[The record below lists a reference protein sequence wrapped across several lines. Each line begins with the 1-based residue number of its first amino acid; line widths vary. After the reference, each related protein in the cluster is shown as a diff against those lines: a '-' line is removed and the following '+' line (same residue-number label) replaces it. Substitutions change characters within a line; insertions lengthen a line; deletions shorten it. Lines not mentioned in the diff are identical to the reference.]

1 MIDNN
6 ESDYDVNHSLFVTA
20 RALISMS
27 RICLPGVNHHVG
39 VIDVDV
45 AVELGVMLTV
55 DACMQYALY
64 SAVVIGFSTVTVTV
78 TVLCCD
84 LGHHGHGNTGKLC
97 LLMCCTIFENTNIK
111 MKTSCVDVFS
121 KVLVSK
127 LVFLCCAERVNLW
140 GFRAKCQKMT
150 AIERSA
156 TEL

>member
-1 MIDNN
+1 M
-6 ESDYDVNHSLFVTA
+6 SLLLFLSQLEA
-20 RALISMS
+20 RALIAVS
-27 RICLPGVNHHVG
+27 ITCLSGGNHHVD
-39 VIDVDV
+39 VIDVDVDV

-64 SAVVIGFSTVTVTV
+64 SAVVIGFGTVTVTVTV
-78 TVLCCD
+78 TVLSCD

-97 LLMCCTIFENTNIK
+97 MLMCCTIFENTNIK
-111 MKTSCVDVFS
+111 MNTSCVDVFS

-127 LVFLCCAERVNLW
+127 FVFLCCAERVKVW
-140 GFRAKCQKMT
+140 GFRAKSQKKT

>member
-1 MIDNN
+1 M
-6 ESDYDVNHSLFVTA
+6 SLLLFLSQLEA
-20 RALISMS
+20 RALFAVSIT
-27 RICLPGVNHHVG
+27 CLSGGNHHVD
-39 VIDVDV
+39 VIDVDVDV
-45 AVELGVMLTV
+45 AVELWVMLTV

-97 LLMCCTIFENTNIK
+97 MLMCCTIFENTNIK

>member
-1 MIDNN
+1 MRIEDK
-6 ESDYDVNHSLFVTA
+6 ESDSGVTSSLFVTA

-45 AVELGVMLTV
+45 AVELGVMLNV

-78 TVLCCD
+78 LSCD

-97 LLMCCTIFENTNIK
+97 MLMCCTIFENTNIK
-111 MKTSCVDVFS
+111 MNTSCVDVFS
-121 KVLVSK
+121 KVLGSK
-127 LVFLCCAERVNLW
+127 LVVLCCA
-140 GFRAKCQKMT
+140 
-150 AIERSA
+150 
-156 TEL
+156 

>member
-1 MIDNN
+1 M
-6 ESDYDVNHSLFVTA
+6 SLLLFLSQLEA
-20 RALISMS
+20 RALIAVS
-27 RICLPGVNHHVG
+27 ITCLSGGNHDVD
-39 VIDVDV
+39 VIDVDVDV

-78 TVLCCD
+78 LSCD

-97 LLMCCTIFENTNIK
+97 MLMCCTIFENTNIK
-111 MKTSCVDVFS
+111 MNTSCVDVFS

-127 LVFLCCAERVNLW
+127 FVFLCCAERVKVW
-140 GFRAKCQKMT
+140 GFRAKSQKKT